1 MQNVRK
7 QQKKQEMLLQPLD
20 VSEGLNEPL
29 NPIREKQSDL
39 IVNLLSDYDATNREQ
54 LEKFLKKFEKPMYSS
69 LKKYAVIGS
78 ARDFDQA
85 LIKSEIISITNLHR
99 LCSEYQIE
107 PLFLKKEE
115 VDVCIQK

>member
-1 MQNVRK
+1 
-7 QQKKQEMLLQPLD
+7 
-20 VSEGLNEPL
+20 
-29 NPIREKQSDL
+29 
-39 IVNLLSDYDATNREQ
+39 